1 MTELIDSP
9 RSAIIIAAGLLIIIA
24 PFFLRV
30 VQEFLR
36 TRVQLKEIERKS
48 EDHRAALIE
57 RGEQHLSHDPTIST
71 PDRYIAA
78 RNVVDTNFALLEE
91 YYEQTLGEN
100 RLLSRA
106 AVGVALLGFFVI
118 LIGVSL
124 AFAGYTSVGVVS
136 SVAGLLAE
144 AATLMFFNQLRE
156 QVRQVQDYHKKLIST
171 QYLMTA
177 IALTENLGEFQ
188 EFEISRIL
196 SNLLFLSNELHGAK
210 SDHLFDRTTPL
221 DLFIQTHREKFP
233 LRSEPPACVTAAS
246 EPEQNS

>member
-1 MTELIDSP
+1 MELIN
-9 RSAIIIAAGLLIIIA
+9 SAKSTIFIAAFLLI
-24 PFFLRV
+24 V
-30 VQEFLR
+30 VGSLLVQVVHAILR
-36 TRVQLKEIERKS
+36 TRVQLAEIERNAEQQKA
-48 EDHRAALIE
+48 EITE
-57 RGEQHLSHDPTIST
+57 RGEKPPPHYPRIST
-71 PDRYIAA
+71 SDRYIAA
-78 RNVVDTNFALLEE
+78 RSVVDSNFALLEK

-106 AVGVALLGFFVI
+106 AIGVALLGFFVI

-210 SDHLFDRTTPL
+210 SDHLFGTAPL
-221 DLFIQTHREKFP
+221 DLFLQKHREMVP
-233 LRSEPPACVTAAS
+233 LRSEPPARVAAS